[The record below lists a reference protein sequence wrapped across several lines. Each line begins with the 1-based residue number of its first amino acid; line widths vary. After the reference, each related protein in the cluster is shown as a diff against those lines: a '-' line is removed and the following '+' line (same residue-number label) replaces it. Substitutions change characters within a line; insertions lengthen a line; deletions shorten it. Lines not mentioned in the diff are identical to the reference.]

1 MKNQIHSLLFASVLL
16 VAGSFTLHAD
26 PALLGNKGLT
36 GQTLD
41 ADTIKAVLL
50 GKKSTLGDAR
60 VIVVIIKASDAQ
72 EAFLKDHVG
81 MTTDQF
87 NTYWRRLYMTGG
99 GSAPKNVDSEDEAS
113 KLVAAT
119 PGAIAVIDSAKADGL
134 VVLAAK

>member
-1 MKNQIHSLLFASVLL
+1 MKKLIQSLLFASVFL
-16 VAGSFTLHAD
+16 VGGFALHAG

-41 ADTIKAVLL
+41 DDTVKAVLL
-50 GKKSTLGDAR
+50 GKKSNLGDAR
-60 VIVVIIKASDAQ
+60 VIIVIIKASDAQ

-99 GSAPKNVDSEDEAS
+99 GSAPKNVDSEDEAA

-119 PGAIAVIDSAKADGL
+119 SGAIAVIDSAKADGL